1 MRVEIATALDRDIR
15 VIPVLVQRAEM
26 PLQRDLPDNLA
37 KLARRNAIELSDLRW
52 QNDVEQLIKVMDKV
66 LAGREQAR
74 LAKAARDADAK
85 RQNEAEEERHRIEE
99 EKRRLLSEE
108 EATWNAAEQAK
119 RETEE
124 RERLAL
130 AEKRR
135 VEEERQK
142 AYEEQQHAVEKARRE
157 AEERTR
163 VALAEKRRAEEDSQR
178 QQAALGKKKIAPDS
192 VGFTP
197 NLISATNLSD
207 SPSKSALADSPS
219 LDEVNQT
226 RIKRLIIIASI
237 AFVAIIALVVSIVML
252 RPKKTN
258 PVVIGGVTA
267 SPVPTLNPSPTP
279 TPIPTPDYEAFTRSQ
294 TAIIKKRLVE
304 GEAEVG
310 IARRVLFGDLNA
322 DGVNDAVISYCANVP
337 QDPSRNRYCDVTVF
351 RAENGVLKFL
361 DAFHY
366 EAQDGKDQ
374 RLLSRL
380 HQNLKIIGRVLTF
393 LDDGT
398 VEPSDKG
405 WMSLTLDGDKLKKSK

>member
-157 AEERTR
+157 AE
-163 VALAEKRRAEEDSQR
+163 
-178 QQAALGKKKIAPDS
+178 G
-192 VGFTP
+192 
-197 NLISATNLSD
+197 
-207 SPSKSALADSPS
+207 
-219 LDEVNQT
+219 
-226 RIKRLIIIASI
+226 
-237 AFVAIIALVVSIVML
+237 
-252 RPKKTN
+252 TN
-258 PVVIGGVTA
+258 PCGLG
-267 SPVPTLNPSPTP
+267 
-279 TPIPTPDYEAFTRSQ
+279 
-294 TAIIKKRLVE
+294 
-304 GEAEVG
+304 
-310 IARRVLFGDLNA
+310 
-322 DGVNDAVISYCANVP
+322 
-337 QDPSRNRYCDVTVF
+337 
-351 RAENGVLKFL
+351 
-361 DAFHY
+361 
-366 EAQDGKDQ
+366 
-374 RLLSRL
+374 
-380 HQNLKIIGRVLTF
+380 
-393 LDDGT
+393 
-398 VEPSDKG
+398 
-405 WMSLTLDGDKLKKSK
+405 